1 VVVGCAAALIVILG
15 IAYRHDESPSFSVF
29 ANSGVIGTLILLVA
43 YVLATIGA
51 MRLLFFSG
59 DTATR
64 RWEIVIPLLAL
75 VVLGY
80 TIYRNVIP
88 YPTGEAG
95 WNPAI
100 CAVWLLL
107 AVVFVIARPAI
118 ARRAG
123 ERLTADQGL
132 APTREPA

>member
-1 VVVGCAAALIVILG
+1 MGDSSRCC
-15 IAYRHDESPSFSVF
+15 
-29 ANSGVIGTLILLVA
+29 LVPYNNGRSA
-43 YVLATIGA
+43 RYG
-51 MRLLFFSG
+51 FSG
-59 DTATR
+59 DTSTR
-64 RWEIVIPLLAL
+64 RWEIVIPVLAL
-75 VVLGY
+75 IVLGY

-107 AVVFVIARPAI
+107 AVVLVLARPAI

>member
-1 VVVGCAAALIVILG
+1 M
-15 IAYRHDESPSFSVF
+15 
-29 ANSGVIGTLILLVA
+29 
-43 YVLATIGA
+43 LATIGA
-51 MRLLFFSG
+51 MRLPFFSG
-59 DTATR
+59 DTTTR
-64 RWEIVIPLLAL
+64 RWEIVIPVLAL

-80 TIYRNVIP
+80 TIYRNVVP
-88 YPTGEAG
+88 YPTGQAG

-107 AVVFVIARPAI
+107 AIVLVLARPAI